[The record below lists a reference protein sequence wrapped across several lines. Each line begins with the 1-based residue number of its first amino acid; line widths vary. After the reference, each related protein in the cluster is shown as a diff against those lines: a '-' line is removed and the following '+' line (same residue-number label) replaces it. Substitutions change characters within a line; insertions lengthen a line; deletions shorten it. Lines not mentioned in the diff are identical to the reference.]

1 MSNAPWAT
9 SGYGCQTRHITNR
22 LIKAGHPT
30 AVTATFGHTG
40 SPLRVGDLLVYGSA
54 YSPFCADVAD
64 AHSTNFKADIL
75 LSFMDVWV
83 YNGADIRTR
92 WVQWI
97 PVDHDPIPVPVGI
110 VARRAYYR
118 IACSKFGQEKI
129 QEAGMDCDYVPC
141 VVETDV
147 YKPTEMTEEDRKLS
161 KIPKDKFVVGMV
173 AANKGDPPRKAFWAN
188 IAAFAEFHKKH
199 PDTMLYMHTMD
210 GHPSRGEQVDIPAFC
225 EQQGLVMGTD
235 VILPDQY
242 QLLLG
247 YPDPWMAK
255 LYSAM
260 DVHLLVSCGEGFG
273 IPILEAQSCGTPVI
287 VGDWTS
293 MPELCFSGW
302 KVDKKDSTPIW
313 GALQSYTFLPKVGA
327 IVDKLEL
334 AYQMHGNVSY
344 RKAVRKGAMAYDADK
359 VVEKYWLP
367 TLKKIESKILDESI
381 TTYMLNGG
389 KL

>member
-1 MSNAPWAT
+1 
-9 SGYGCQTRHITNR
+9 
-22 LIKAGHPT
+22 
-30 AVTATFGHTG
+30 
-40 SPLRVGDLLVYGSA
+40 
-54 YSPFCADVAD
+54 
-64 AHSTNFKADIL
+64 
-75 LSFMDVWV
+75 
-83 YNGADIRTR
+83 
-92 WVQWI
+92 
-97 PVDHDPIPVPVGI
+97 
-110 VARRAYYR
+110 
-118 IACSKFGQEKI
+118 
-129 QEAGMDCDYVPC
+129 MDCDYVPC

-147 YKPTEMTEEDRKLS
+147 YKPTEMTDDDRKLS
-161 KIPKDKFVVGMV
+161 RIPKDKFIVGMV

-199 PDTMLYMHTMD
+199 PDTLLYMHTMD

-225 EQQGLVMGTD
+225 ESVGLVMGKD

-255 LYSAM
+255 LYSVM
-260 DVHLLVSCGEGFG
+260 DVHLLVSMGEGFG

-293 MPELCFSGW
+293 MGELCFSGW

-313 GALQSYTFLPKVGA
+313 GALQSYTFLPKIGA
-327 IVDKLEL
+327 IVDKLEA

-344 RKAVRKGAMAYDADK
+344 RKAARKGAMAYDADK
-359 VVEKYWLP
+359 VVEKMWLP
-367 TLKKIESKILDESI
+367 TLKKIEEKILDEST

>member
-1 MSNAPWAT
+1 
-9 SGYGCQTRHITNR
+9 
-22 LIKAGHPT
+22 
-30 AVTATFGHTG
+30 
-40 SPLRVGDLLVYGSA
+40 
-54 YSPFCADVAD
+54 
-64 AHSTNFKADIL
+64 
-75 LSFMDVWV
+75 
-83 YNGADIRTR
+83 
-92 WVQWI
+92 
-97 PVDHDPIPVPVGI
+97 
-110 VARRAYYR
+110 
-118 IACSKFGQEKI
+118 
-129 QEAGMDCDYVPC
+129 
-141 VVETDV
+141 
-147 YKPTEMTEEDRKLS
+147 
-161 KIPKDKFVVGMV
+161 
-173 AANKGDPPRKAFWAN
+173 
-188 IAAFAEFHKKH
+188 
-199 PDTMLYMHTMD
+199 
-210 GHPSRGEQVDIPAFC
+210 
-225 EQQGLVMGTD
+225 
-235 VILPDQY
+235 
-242 QLLLG
+242 
-247 YPDPWMAK
+247 MAK